1 MPVFIS
7 INEKQ
12 PLIAFSQIYI
22 LVPISGN
29 MIEKYSE
36 LFPEAK
42 YNCICFYLLVLYL
55 DKLLKVG
62 KCCH

>member
-1 MPVFIS
+1 MPVSIS
-7 INEKQ
+7 INEKG
-12 PLIAFSQIYI
+12 PLIAFSQIYF

-29 MIEKYSE
+29 MIEQHSE

-55 DKLLKVG
+55 DELLKVG